1 IESIFDETYSRKVD
15 QIQQIKLSYDNAIK
29 NHHEEIKSNILS
41 CEVINQDEK
50 DKSLSYVK
58 ALETITEKNIK
69 LLDNKIEN
77 PSISIVLEFEKSIEE
92 KLLEDIEQYNN
103 KINEFNDKV
112 KRFNN
117 SEIDIREKMWAAI
130 RDLCSAEFEILS
142 DCERNFQEKY
152 ENAASFMQEIKR
164 KEEINTNEINELR
177 NKTSSVDATIDA
189 INSR

>member
-1 IESIFDETYSRKVD
+1 MSILPRDTIDDNFIKAIESIFDETYSRKVD

-58 ALETITEKNIK
+58 ALETIAEKNIK

-92 KLLEDIEQYNN
+92 KLLEDIEQYN
-103 KINEFNDKV
+103 KK
-112 KRFNN
+112 K
-117 SEIDIREKMWAAI
+117 
-130 RDLCSAEFEILS
+130 L
-142 DCERNFQEKY
+142 
-152 ENAASFMQEIKR
+152 
-164 KEEINTNEINELR
+164 
-177 NKTSSVDATIDA
+177 TSSMTK
-189 INSR
+189 

>member
-1 IESIFDETYSRKVD
+1 
-15 QIQQIKLSYDNAIK
+15 
-29 NHHEEIKSNILS
+29 
-41 CEVINQDEK
+41 DEK

-58 ALETITEKNIK
+58 ALETIAEKNIK

-92 KLLEDIEQYNN
+92 KLLEDIEQYNK

-130 RDLCSAEFEILS
+130 RDL
-142 DCERNFQEKY
+142 
-152 ENAASFMQEIKR
+152 
-164 KEEINTNEINELR
+164 
-177 NKTSSVDATIDA
+177 
-189 INSR
+189 